1 MINSRY
7 RSALVE
13 EFILNNISK
22 IPISI
27 QIYQNY
33 LALDIKKKLQNI
45 PKESLSKIL
54 FDDISE

>member
-7 RSALVE
+7 RSPLVE
-13 EFILNNISK
+13 EFILKHISK

-45 PKESLSKIL
+45 PKENLSKML
-54 FDDISE
+54 FEDISE